1 MGYLGTIIT
10 FIILVIIVLA
20 VLLVPQRLGREK
32 ASYTA
37 RRRREHYGEPPG
49 AVRAVSHNDLPLDR
63 GWARE
68 RGDRLRREYEANT
81 ASAIS
86 HGIEWSA

>member
-1 MGYLGTIIT
+1 MGYLGTIIA
-10 FIILVIIVLA
+10 FIILVVIVLVA
-20 VLLVPQRLGREK
+20 LFVPQRLGREK
-32 ASYTA
+32 VSYA
-37 RRRREHYGEPPG
+37 ARREHYGEPPG

-68 RGDRLRREYEANT
+68 RGDKLRREYEANT